1 MHSVHPLLLS
11 SFSSPPL
18 YVLLSSLNMLAAAE
32 KTETTEQLLAKPPT
46 FSVRID
52 KRKNLGELKEELERR
67 LDCEA
72 KSFKVSS
79 MKERAGSNIHHLN
92 VSAFCFI
99 ASTCVCIPCHV
110 SFLHL
115 SLLYIRLCC
124 SSFSLAVYSIPH
136 LVVIPLSPPA
146 IHTNPWSCYIHTYIH
161 FLSFGSS
168 HLFPTPMIQMYR
180 IYGNSQEFE
189 MYRLQDSLQS
199 NPDSI
204 KVNALYQQ
212 TQCTH
217 PSPLCMLLLVD
228 LFPLVTSCVSPPTPC
243 VCMQP
248 CTVISR
254 RSCMYVQCN
263 RLSETRSALQN
274 IMPEW
279 TP

>member
-1 MHSVHPLLLS
+1 MQC
-11 SFSSPPL
+11 SSPPPSSFL
-18 YVLLSSLNMLAAAE
+18 RPPLHVRLSSLNMLAAAE

-72 KSFKVSS
+72 KSFKVGS
-79 MKERAGSNIHHLN
+79 MEERTGSNIHHLN

-99 ASTCVCIPCHV
+99 ASTCVCHL
-110 SFLHL
+110 SFFHL

-136 LVVIPLSPPA
+136 LVVIPLSPPP
-146 IHTNPWSCYIHTYIH
+146 IHTNPWSCYIHMCIN

-168 HLFPTPMIQMYR
+168 QYCIFFPTPMIQMYR

-212 TQCTH
+212 TQCTL
-217 PSPLCMLLLVD
+217 PSPIVHAFASGSL
-228 LFPLVTSCVSPPTPC
+228 SPC
-243 VCMQP
+243 DQL
-248 CTVISR
+248 R
-254 RSCMYVQCN
+254 
-263 RLSETRSALQN
+263 
-274 IMPEW
+274 
-279 TP
+279 